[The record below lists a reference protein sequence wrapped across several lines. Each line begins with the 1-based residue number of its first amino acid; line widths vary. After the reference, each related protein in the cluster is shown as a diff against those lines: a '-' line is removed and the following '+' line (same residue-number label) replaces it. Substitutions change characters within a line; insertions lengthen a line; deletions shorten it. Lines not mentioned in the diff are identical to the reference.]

1 MIRYSACQFFVR
13 MKRGSASTPRTG
25 SSSGKRCSYDLSR
38 SGRPSAFALM
48 PESTDHIEHEGKHS
62 TEQNG
67 SCEWEVKG
75 RVLSAVENVPGKTA
89 HGKTGASKEQEK
101 GA

>member
-1 MIRYSACQFFVR
+1 MVPQARLEQGRLPVR
-13 MKRGSASTPRTG
+13 GVHTILAVA
-25 SSSGKRCSYDLSR
+25 
-38 SGRPSAFALM
+38 GRPSAFALL

-75 RVLSAVENVPGKTA
+75 RVFSAVENIPRKTA
-89 HGKTGASKEQEK
+89 HGKTGTSKEQEK

>member
-1 MIRYSACQFFVR
+1 MVPQARLDQGRLPVR
-13 MKRGSASTPRTG
+13 GVHTTLAVA
-25 SSSGKRCSYDLSR
+25 
-38 SGRPSAFALM
+38 GRPSAFALM

-75 RVLSAVENVPGKTA
+75 RVFSAVENVSRKTA
-89 HGKTGASKEQEK
+89 HGKTGTSKEQEK